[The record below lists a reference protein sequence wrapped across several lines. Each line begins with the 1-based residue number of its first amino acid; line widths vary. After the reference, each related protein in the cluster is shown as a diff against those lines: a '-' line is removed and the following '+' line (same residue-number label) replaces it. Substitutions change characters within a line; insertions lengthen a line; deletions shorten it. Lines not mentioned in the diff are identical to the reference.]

1 MHAQTVPIDGETLR
15 HLYSDERLSMVEVA
29 ALLGCGAST
38 VRRALIRLAIT
49 SRRRGPQPSVHLHAP
64 TPRAWT
70 AELAYAVG
78 LMASDGN
85 LGRVHGRLAL
95 CSNDTEMLENARR
108 CLDIRAPVRPYANGC
123 HHIQWTDHAL
133 YSWLLEVGLSPAKSL
148 TIGPLRVPEEYF
160 RASSAGASTAPARS
174 WCTPTD
180 ITPRR
185 TRDTFTS
192 ASTSCSCRRALR
204 SSTGF
209 APLLSVS
216 SASAA
221 LSRLNQEKVAVRSAG
236 SVMPRENRCECS
248 AGSITRRASCV

>member
-1 MHAQTVPIDGETLR
+1 MLR
-15 HLYSDERLSMVEVA
+15 RLYVDERRTMRKIA
-29 ALLGCGAST
+29 AQLGCGETT
-38 VRRALIRLAIT
+38 VRRALVRYAIV
-49 SRRRGPQPSVHLHAP
+49 SRPRGPQWKRQSYAA
-64 TPRAWT
+64 TSRAWRPG
-70 AELAYAVG
+70 LAYVVG
-78 LMASDGN
+78 LMATDGN
-85 LGRVHGRLAL
+85 LARVHGRLAL
-95 CSNDTEMLENARR
+95 CSNDTEMLEIARR
-108 CLDIRAPVRPYANGC
+108 CLDVRSPVRPYGNGC
-123 HHIQWTDHAL
+123 HHIQWTDHDL

-160 RASSAGASTAPARS
+160 RASSAGASTATARS

-221 LSRLNQEKVAVRSAG
+221 LSRLNQETVGVRSAG
-236 SVMPRENRCECS
+236 SAMPRENRCECS
-248 AGSITRRASCV
+248 AGCTTRRM